1 MLYVSVIVSG
11 ACIYAS
17 TPLMYELGSELA
29 YPVQEGIVGLTLS
42 FVNTGVAII
51 FLLLLEIPS
60 LGKSIMFLEKWEKCQ
75 KIHLNSEVNVWKKS
89 SFSQRI
95 QICSMIFLFSL
106 AHSVLSVV

>member
-60 LGKSIMFLEKWEKCQ
+60 LGKSIMLLDKREIRTPNGKRYK
-75 KIHLNSEVNVWKKS
+75 
-89 SFSQRI
+89 
-95 QICSMIFLFSL
+95 
-106 AHSVLSVV
+106 

>member
-1 MLYVSVIVSG
+1 MSSNWKSIFEYLGIDFKVHEITSSILIKTIVVKCLYLTDFVVVVLYSSVILAG
-11 ACIYAS
+11 ACIYAA

-60 LGKSIMFLEKWEKCQ
+60 LGK
-75 KIHLNSEVNVWKKS
+75 
-89 SFSQRI
+89 
-95 QICSMIFLFSL
+95 
-106 AHSVLSVV
+106 

>member
-1 MLYVSVIVSG
+1 MCKIDSFVVVVLYASVIVSG

-60 LGKSIMFLEKWEKCQ
+60 LGKSIMLLGKREIRTPNGKRYK
-75 KIHLNSEVNVWKKS
+75 
-89 SFSQRI
+89 
-95 QICSMIFLFSL
+95 
-106 AHSVLSVV
+106 

>member
-1 MLYVSVIVSG
+1 MFVVDVLYALVIVSG

-17 TPLMYELGSELA
+17 TPVMYELGSELA

-60 LGKSIMFLEKWEKCQ
+60 LGEGPFTPSVSAKAATTLRYGYDTVLIKSME
-75 KIHLNSEVNVWKKS
+75 SP
-89 SFSQRI
+89 
-95 QICSMIFLFSL
+95 QIWVATHF
-106 AHSVLSVV
+106 